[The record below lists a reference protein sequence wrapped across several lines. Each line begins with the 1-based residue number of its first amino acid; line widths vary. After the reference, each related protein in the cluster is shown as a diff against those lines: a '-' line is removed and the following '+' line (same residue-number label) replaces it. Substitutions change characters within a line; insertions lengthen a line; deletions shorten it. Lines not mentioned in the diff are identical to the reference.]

1 MIQVSKIIVEG
12 KSMSGIDPYLSEISS
27 SAKWELGATAQRF
40 GKYAS
45 PDKIQQVTKVKTNKQ
60 KNLIRFE
67 DVKDPVRI
75 TRKEKKNKLKKLVHL
90 FYWRCSTKA
99 NLEMGKINDGF
110 SLRQ

>member
-75 TRKEKKNKLKKLVHL
+75 TRKK
-90 FYWRCSTKA
+90 
-99 NLEMGKINDGF
+99 KIN
-110 SLRQ
+110 

>member
-75 TRKEKKNKLKKLVHL
+75 TRKKK
-90 FYWRCSTKA
+90 
-99 NLEMGKINDGF
+99 
-110 SLRQ
+110 

>member
-60 KNLIRFE
+60 TNKKTWLGL
-67 DVKDPVRI
+67 KMLK
-75 TRKEKKNKLKKLVHL
+75 TLWGSLEKKNKLKKLV
-90 FYWRCSTKA
+90 
-99 NLEMGKINDGF
+99 M
-110 SLRQ
+110 

>member
-75 TRKEKKNKLKKLVHL
+75 TRKEKNNKLKKLVHL